1 MELSDIRRRIDQ
13 VDDEILSLFLQ
24 RMDLSEAVAAYKKE
38 HQVPIW
44 NKTREREILSRMAEK
59 AGPQERYVYPLYTT
73 LFQLARTRQQELM
86 EGPTLVGAQIR
97 ASLAREEAVF
107 PQTGTV
113 ACQGVEGGNSQAAC
127 DRLLPRGRIVY
138 VNSFE
143 AVFDAVE
150 SGLCQF
156 GVVPIE
162 NSSYGS
168 VRAVYDLLQ
177 RKRFSI
183 VRSTRLC
190 IRHELLALPGARLS
204 DITKIYSHQQAIG
217 QCSRFL
223 STLPGVET
231 IPWDNTA
238 SAARLVS
245 ESGSSHAAAIAS
257 PACAGLYGLVP
268 VARDIQDSDNNY
280 TRFICI
286 TRDPA
291 VYAGSG
297 RISLIL
303 SCDNTPGALYEVLS
317 RLAALG
323 INMTKLESCPV
334 TGRNFEF
341 IFFLELEAS
350 VHAPGVVPMLE
361 ELERSYQGFQ
371 FLGCYGEV

>member
-59 AGPQERYVYPLYTT
+59 AGPRERYVYPLYTT

-361 ELERSYQGFQ
+361 EPERSY
-371 FLGCYGEV
+371 

>member
-59 AGPQERYVYPLYTT
+59 AGSRERYVYPLYTT

-291 VYAGSG
+291 IYAGSG